1 MIGVRKIAHATYEVP
16 DLDRQLE
23 YYTDILGLTL
33 SAKEKDAAYLSSTI
47 DHHSVVLKKGSG
59 QVYADRIPDRAGRR
73 SQRV

>member
-47 DHHSVVLKKGSG
+47 DHHSVVLKKGA
-59 QVYADRIPDRAGRR
+59 QAKCIRI
-73 SQRV
+73 